1 MYFMIDR
8 VLVVVVGVL
17 LLIAGITDIR
27 KRQISRRL
35 LMLLTLVCIV
45 AVLVRGSFAVMDA
58 AGGMAIGL

>member
-45 AVLVRGSFAVMDA
+45 AVLSASP
-58 AGGMAIGL
+58 